1 MVSYLLETNKI
12 GTYFKVESGALLV
25 RRNIDNM
32 AHKQTSF
39 QKLSYSDIS
48 EKILNSI
55 PGIFYLYEKI
65 GDQVFLKLWNITLVK
80 VIGYTD
86 EELLNMPGSTFFT
99 EKEYKGIEKAIEKVF
114 TEGKSQMRARILTKS
129 GKQVSYQ
136 LEAYSFVEDD
146 RHYMMGVGIDIK
158 SQLKVERNLEKAINE
173 RNNLKQEKVTII
185 EQLESKK
192 RKLIAHAIENI
203 EMNRRIK
210 TSLLDLNRIIDGHP
224 QNELIQHL
232 IDMRTNLEQQIKIK
246 QDWKYFK
253 LSFTELHHDF
263 LTTLHIEH
271 PSLTQSELRFCAYLK
286 IHLTSYQIAN
296 IQNVTKGA
304 VKQTRYRI
312 RRKLDLVTK
321 DSLEDYI
328 SRF

>member
-1 MVSYLLETNKI
+1 
-12 GTYFKVESGALLV
+12 
-25 RRNIDNM
+25 M

-55 PGIFYLYEKI
+55 PGIFFLYEKI
-65 GDQVFLKLWNITLVK
+65 GDQVFLKLWNMTHVK

-86 EELLNMPGSTFFT
+86 EELLNMPGSSFFT
-99 EKEYKGIEKAIEKVF
+99 EKEFKRIKKGIEIVF
-114 TEGKSQMRARILTKS
+114 TEGKYQMRARILTKS

-136 LEAYSFVEDD
+136 LQAYSFVEDD
-146 RHYMMGVGIDIK
+146 RHYLMGVGIDII

-173 RNNLKQEKVTII
+173 RNNLEQEKVKVY

-192 RKLIAHAIENI
+192 RKLIVLAIEIGDRNQAI
-203 EMNRRIK
+203 E
-210 TSLLDLNRIIDGHP
+210 TTLFELNSIIDGHP

-232 IDMRTNLEQQIKIK
+232 ISIRTNLEKQLKIK
-246 QDWKYFK
+246 QDWEIFK
-253 LSFTELHHDF
+253 LSFIELHHDF
-263 LTTLHIEH
+263 LTTLHSEH

-286 IHLTSYQIAN
+286 IQLSSYQIAN

-312 RRKLDLVTK
+312 RRKLDMVSK